1 MDIKQAINNFL
12 EHLEIEKNRSQK
24 TLENYQRYLL
34 HFSAFTKIKN
44 PSEITAELVR
54 QYRMRL
60 NRAQDSAGNTLK
72 KNTQAY
78 YLIALR
84 SFLKYLA
91 KRNINSLAAE
101 KIELGKIPERK
112 LEFLDADELE
122 RLLAAPA
129 GLSAKA
135 LASAEALREGRAAPK
150 GCEISALRDRA
161 ILETLFSTGLRV
173 SELCSL
179 NRDNVNIE
187 RGEFAVRGKGSKL
200 RVVFLSD
207 SAKDALKKYLAERSD
222 IHEALFVGHHG
233 SLKKKESARLTPR
246 SVQRMI
252 KKYAVAAGVIKKVS
266 PHQLRHSF
274 ATDLLQNGADIRSVQ
289 VMLGHANITTTQIYT
304 HYTDKHLKEIHK
316 KYHSKK

>member
-1 MDIKQAINNFL
+1 MDIKRAINDFL
-12 EHLEIEKNRSQK
+12 EHLEIEKNRAQK
-24 TLENYQRYLL
+24 TLENYRRYLL
-34 HFSAFTKIKN
+34 YFSAFSEIKN
-44 PSEITAELVR
+44 PSEITTELVR
-54 QYRMRL
+54 QYRVRL
-60 NRAQDSAGNTLK
+60 NRAQDRAGNTLK

-101 KIELGKIPERK
+101 KIELGKVPERK

-122 RLLAAPA
+122 RLLNAPQ
-129 GLSAKA
+129 G
-135 LASAEALREGRAAPK
+135 GD
-150 GCEISALRDRA
+150 ISALRDRA

-233 SLKKKESARLTPR
+233 NLNKKESARLTPR
-246 SVQRMI
+246 SVQRLI
-252 KKYAVAAGVIKKVS
+252 KKYAVVAGVIKKVS

-289 VMLGHANITTTQIYT
+289 AMLGHANITTTQIYT

>member
-1 MDIKQAINNFL
+1 MDIKRAINDFL
-12 EHLEIEKNRSQK
+12 EHLEIEKNRAQK
-24 TLENYQRYLL
+24 TLENYRRYLL
-34 HFSAFTKIKN
+34 YFSAFSEIKN
-44 PSEITAELVR
+44 PSEITTELVR
-54 QYRMRL
+54 QYRVRL
-60 NRAQDSAGNTLK
+60 NRAQDRAGNTLK

-101 KIELGKIPERK
+101 KIELGKVPERK

-122 RLLAAPA
+122 RLLNAPQ
-129 GLSAKA
+129 G
-135 LASAEALREGRAAPK
+135 GD
-150 GCEISALRDRA
+150 ISALRDRA

-233 SLKKKESARLTPR
+233 NLNKKESARLTPR
-246 SVQRMI
+246 SVQRLI
-252 KKYAVAAGVIKKVS
+252 KKYAVVAGVIKKVS

-289 VMLGHANITTTQIYT
+289 AMLGHANITTTQIYT

-316 KYHSKK
+316 KYHSNNK

>member
-1 MDIKQAINNFL
+1 MDIKRAINDFL
-12 EHLEIEKNRSQK
+12 EHLEIEKNRAQK
-24 TLENYQRYLL
+24 TLENYRRYLL
-34 HFSAFTKIKN
+34 HFSAFAGIKT

-54 QYRMRL
+54 QYRVRL
-60 NRAQDSAGNTLK
+60 NRTQDCAGNTLK

-91 KRNINSLAAE
+91 KQNINSLAAE

-112 LEFLDADELE
+112 LEFLDTDELK
-122 RLLAAPA
+122 RLLNAPQ
-129 GLSAKA
+129 G
-135 LASAEALREGRAAPK
+135 GD
-150 GCEISALRDRA
+150 ISAWRDRA

-233 SLKKKESARLTPR
+233 NLNKKESARLTPR
-246 SVQRMI
+246 SVQRLI
-252 KKYAVAAGVIKKVS
+252 KKYAVMAGVIKKVS

-289 VMLGHANITTTQIYT
+289 AMLGHANITTTQIYT

-316 KYHSKK
+316 KYHSNNK

>member
-1 MDIKQAINNFL
+1 
-12 EHLEIEKNRSQK
+12 
-24 TLENYQRYLL
+24 
-34 HFSAFTKIKN
+34 
-44 PSEITAELVR
+44 
-54 QYRMRL
+54 
-60 NRAQDSAGNTLK
+60 
-72 KNTQAY
+72 
-78 YLIALR
+78 
-84 SFLKYLA
+84 
-91 KRNINSLAAE
+91 
-101 KIELGKIPERK
+101 
-112 LEFLDADELE
+112 
-122 RLLAAPA
+122 
-129 GLSAKA
+129 LS
-135 LASAEALREGRAAPK
+135 SAEALREGRAAPK
-150 GCEISALRDRA
+150 GNGVSALRDRA

-222 IHEALFVGHHG
+222 IHEALFVAHHG
-233 SLKKKESARLTPR
+233 SLNKKESARLTPR
-246 SVQRMI
+246 SVQRLI
-252 KKYAVAAGVIKKVS
+252 KKYAAAAGVIKKVS

-289 VMLGHANITTTQIYT
+289 AMLGHANITTTQIYT

>member
-1 MDIKQAINNFL
+1 MDIKRAINDFL
-12 EHLEIEKNRSQK
+12 EHLEIEKNRAQK
-24 TLENYQRYLL
+24 TLENYRRYLL
-34 HFSAFTKIKN
+34 YFSAFSEIKN
-44 PSEITAELVR
+44 PSEITTELVR
-54 QYRMRL
+54 QYRVRL
-60 NRAQDSAGNTLK
+60 NRAQDRAGNTLK

-101 KIELGKIPERK
+101 KIELGKVPERK

-122 RLLAAPA
+122 RLLNAPQ
-129 GLSAKA
+129 G
-135 LASAEALREGRAAPK
+135 GD
-150 GCEISALRDRA
+150 ISALRDRA

-233 SLKKKESARLTPR
+233 NLNKKESARLPPR
-246 SVQRMI
+246 SVQRLI
-252 KKYAVAAGVIKKVS
+252 KKYAVVAGVIKKVS

-289 VMLGHANITTTQIYT
+289 AMLGHANITTTQIYT

-316 KYHSKK
+316 KYHSNNK

>member
-112 LEFLDADELE
+112 LEFLDTDELE
-122 RLLAAPA
+122 RLLAAP
-129 GLSAKA
+129 
-135 LASAEALREGRAAPK
+135 K
-150 GCEISALRDRA
+150 GGEISALRDRA

-316 KYHSKK
+316 KYHGKK

>member
-1 MDIKQAINNFL
+1 MRKAIDSFL
-12 EHLEIEKNRSQK
+12 EYLEIEKNRSQK
-24 TLENYQRYLL
+24 TLENYRRYLL
-34 HFSAFTKIKN
+34 HFLAFARIKN

-54 QYRMRL
+54 QYRVRL
-60 NRAQDSAGNTLK
+60 NRAQDRAGNALK

-91 KRNINSLAAE
+91 KRNIDSLAAE

-122 RLLAAPA
+122 RLLD
-129 GLSAKA
+129 
-135 LASAEALREGRAAPK
+135 APK
-150 GCEISALRDRA
+150 GDSVTALRDRA

-187 RGEFAVRGKGSKL
+187 KGEFAVRGKGSKL

-207 SAKDALKKYLAERSD
+207 SAKEALKKYLAERSD
-222 IHEALFVGHHG
+222 IHEALLVAHHG
-233 SLKKKESARLTPR
+233 GLNKKESARLTPR
-246 SVQRMI
+246 SVQRII
-252 KKYAVAAGVIKKVS
+252 KKYAAAAGVIKKVS

-289 VMLGHANITTTQIYT
+289 ALLGHASITTTQIYT
-304 HYTDKHLKEIHK
+304 HYTDKHLKEIHH
-316 KYHSKK
+316 KYHSNNKL

>member
-1 MDIKQAINNFL
+1 MDIKHAINDFL
-12 EHLEIEKNRSQK
+12 EHMEIEKNRAQK
-24 TLENYQRYLL
+24 TLENYRRYLL
-34 HFSAFTKIKN
+34 HFSAFARVKN

-54 QYRMRL
+54 QYRVRL
-60 NRAQDSAGNTLK
+60 NRTQDRSGNTLK

-112 LEFLDADELE
+112 LEFLDPDELK
-122 RLLAAPA
+122 RLLNAPQ
-129 GLSAKA
+129 G
-135 LASAEALREGRAAPK
+135 GD
-150 GCEISALRDRA
+150 ISAWRDRA

-233 SLKKKESARLTPR
+233 SPNKKESARLTPGW
-246 SVQRMI
+246 VQRLI

-289 VMLGHANITTTQIYT
+289 AMLGHANITTTQIYT

-316 KYHSKK
+316 KYHSNNK

>member
-34 HFSAFTKIKN
+34 HFSAFAKIKN

-54 QYRMRL
+54 QYRVRL
-60 NRAQDSAGNTLK
+60 NRAQDRAGNTLK
-72 KNTQAY
+72 KNTQTY

-91 KRNINSLAAE
+91 KQNINSLAAE

-112 LEFLDADELE
+112 LEFSDGDELE
-122 RLLAAPA
+122 RLLAAP
-129 GLSAKA
+129 SV
-135 LASAEALREGRAAPK
+135 ALREGRAAPK
-150 GCEISALRDRA
+150 GNGVSALRDRA

-187 RGEFAVRGKGSKL
+187 RGEFVVRGKGSKL

-233 SLKKKESARLTPR
+233 SPNKKESARLTPR
-246 SVQRMI
+246 SVQRLI
-252 KKYAVAAGVIKKVS
+252 KKYAVMAGVIKKVS

-289 VMLGHANITTTQIYT
+289 AMLGHANITTTQIYT

-316 KYHSKK
+316 KYHSYNK

>member
-1 MDIKQAINNFL
+1 MDIKRAINDFL

-24 TLENYQRYLL
+24 TLENYRRYLL
-34 HFSAFTKIKN
+34 HFSAFAKIKS

-54 QYRMRL
+54 QYRVRL
-60 NRAQDSAGNTLK
+60 NRAQDHAGNTLK
-72 KNTQAY
+72 KNTQTY

-91 KRNINSLAAE
+91 KQNINSLAAE

-112 LEFLDADELE
+112 LEFLDPDELK
-122 RLLAAPA
+122 RLLNAPQ
-129 GLSAKA
+129 G
-135 LASAEALREGRAAPK
+135 GD
-150 GCEISALRDRA
+150 ISAWRDRA

-233 SLKKKESARLTPR
+233 SPNKKESARLTPR
-246 SVQRMI
+246 SVQRLI

-289 VMLGHANITTTQIYT
+289 AMLGHANITTTQIYT

-316 KYHSKK
+316 KYHSNNK

>member
-1 MDIKQAINNFL
+1 MDIKRAINNFL

-54 QYRMRL
+54 QYRVRL

-112 LEFLDADELE
+112 LEFLDTDELE
-122 RLLAAPA
+122 RLLAAP
-129 GLSAKA
+129 
-135 LASAEALREGRAAPK
+135 K
-150 GCEISALRDRA
+150 GGEISALRDRA

-233 SLKKKESARLTPR
+233 SLKNKESACLTPR

-252 KKYAVAAGVIKKVS
+252 KKYAIAAGVIKKVS

-316 KYHSKK
+316 KYHGKK

>member
-1 MDIKQAINNFL
+1 
-12 EHLEIEKNRSQK
+12 
-24 TLENYQRYLL
+24 L
-34 HFSAFTKIKN
+34 HFSAFARVKN

-54 QYRMRL
+54 QYRVRL
-60 NRAQDSAGNTLK
+60 NRTQDRSGNTLK

-101 KIELGKIPERK
+101 KIELGKVPERK

-122 RLLAAPA
+122 RLLNAP
-129 GLSAKA
+129 
-135 LASAEALREGRAAPK
+135 EG
-150 GCEISALRDRA
+150 GDISAWRGRA

-233 SLKKKESARLTPR
+233 NLNKKESARLTPR
-246 SVQRMI
+246 SVQRLI
-252 KKYAVAAGVIKKVS
+252 KKYAVMAGVIKKVS

-289 VMLGHANITTTQIYT
+289 AMLGHANITTTQIYT

-316 KYHSKK
+316 KYHSNNK

>member
-122 RLLAAPA
+122 RLLAAP
-129 GLSAKA
+129 SV
-135 LASAEALREGRAAPK
+135 ALREGRAAPE
-150 GCEISALRDRA
+150 GGDISAWRGRA

-207 SAKDALKKYLAERSD
+207 SAKDALKKFLAERSD

-233 SLKKKESARLTPR
+233 NLLPFPR
-246 SVQRMI
+246 T
-252 KKYAVAAGVIKKVS
+252 ANS
-266 PHQLRHSF
+266 PLS
-274 ATDLLQNGADIRSVQ
+274 
-289 VMLGHANITTTQIYT
+289 
-304 HYTDKHLKEIHK
+304 
-316 KYHSKK
+316 

>member
-1 MDIKQAINNFL
+1 MDIKRAINNFL

-24 TLENYQRYLL
+24 TLENYRRYLL
-34 HFSAFTKIKN
+34 HFSAFSEIKN

-54 QYRMRL
+54 QYRVRL
-60 NRAQDSAGNTLK
+60 NRAQDRAGNTLK
-72 KNTQAY
+72 KNTQTY

-91 KRNINSLAAE
+91 KQNINSLAAE

-112 LEFLDADELE
+112 LEFLDGDELE
-122 RLLAAPA
+122 RLLAAP
-129 GLSAKA
+129 SV
-135 LASAEALREGRAAPK
+135 ALREGRAAPK
-150 GCEISALRDRA
+150 GNGVSALRDRA

-222 IHEALFVGHHG
+222 IHEALFVAHHG
-233 SLKKKESARLTPR
+233 SLNKKESARLTPR
-246 SVQRMI
+246 SVQRLI
-252 KKYAVAAGVIKKVS
+252 KKYAAAAGVIKKVS

-289 VMLGHANITTTQIYT
+289 AMLGHANITTTQIYT